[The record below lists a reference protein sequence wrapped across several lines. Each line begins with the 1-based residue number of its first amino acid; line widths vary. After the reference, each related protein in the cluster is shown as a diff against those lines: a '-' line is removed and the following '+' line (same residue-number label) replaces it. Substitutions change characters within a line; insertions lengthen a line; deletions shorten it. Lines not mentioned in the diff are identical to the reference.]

1 MGKDVGRYES
11 KKPVT
16 LTHTV
21 AMVGVG
27 VLAAIV
33 AFWVIGGV
41 LSLVFVVVKLA
52 VIVAL
57 IAGAFWLVSRF
68 RR

>member
-1 MGKDVGRYES
+1 VSKEVARQDS

-16 LTHTV
+16 FTHTV
-21 AMVGVG
+21 AMVAVG
-27 VLAAIV
+27 VLAAII

-41 LSLVFVVVKLA
+41 LSLVFVVVKIA

-57 IAGAFWLVSRF
+57 IAGAFWLVSRL

>member
-1 MGKDVGRYES
+1 VRARSQSPDAHPGDGR
-11 KKPVT
+11 
-16 LTHTV
+16 
-21 AMVGVG
+21 VGVIG
-27 VLAAIV
+27 AII

-41 LSLVFVVVKLA
+41 LSFVFVIVKIA
-52 VIVAL
+52 VILAL